1 MQRTGVDP
9 AMAELLHSA
18 VHNLKSP
25 AGRLRLLAQMLTRSG
40 ATLDEDARG
49 LLKHIEDSAAAVG
62 VVAEGLRSY
71 AEICDRPLEREPLDL
86 GVAAAAAISNL
97 RDEIESAGAQV
108 THSVLPTVQA
118 DRFLMIWLLQE
129 LLANA
134 LRLHSGAP
142 PRIHISAI
150 PRVPEGWIISVTDN
164 GLGIEADFAE
174 RAFRPFKKL
183 SSKGGAGLGLTICRK
198 IMTTHGGDI
207 WAEPRSGGAEIR
219 FLIPDVEAGPGC

>member
-1 MQRTGVDP
+1 MPKAGVDP
-9 AMAELLHSA
+9 AIADLLHCA

-25 AGRLRLLAQMLTRSG
+25 AGRLRLLTQMLIRSG
-40 ATLDEDARG
+40 AALDEDARG

-71 AEICDRPLEREPLDL
+71 AEICDRPFEREPLDL
-86 GVAAAAAISNL
+86 GVAAASAVGNL

-108 THSVLPTVQA
+108 THSDLPTVHA

-134 LRLHSGAP
+134 LRLDSGAP
-142 PRIHISAI
+142 PLIHISAV
-150 PRVPEGWIISVTDN
+150 PRAGEGWVISVTDN
-164 GLGIEADFAE
+164 GPGIEADFAE

-198 IMTTHGGDI
+198 IMTMHGGDI

-219 FLIPDVEAGPGC
+219 FLMPDVKAGTGC